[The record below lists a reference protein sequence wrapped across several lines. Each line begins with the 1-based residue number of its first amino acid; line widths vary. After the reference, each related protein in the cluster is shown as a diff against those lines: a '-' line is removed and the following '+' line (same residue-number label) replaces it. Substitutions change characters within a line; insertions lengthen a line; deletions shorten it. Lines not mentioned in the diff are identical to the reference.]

1 MTDAP
6 TPGDDIV
13 RPEDQDIPSQTD
25 PSTETTAVEVEASTE
40 STPVEV
46 ETTPVEVEA
55 STETTP
61 VETPPAGDE
70 PTGDE
75 HACGGC
81 AGKGCCHQEG
91 ADSDVKTDTETDADT
106 SASAPSSADP
116 PPRKKV
122 PLENL
127 DYRDRGGSGPTVVVR
142 YGRMRQVGEFRYNA
156 KKQQPRKG
164 NKVVIRSERGVEI
177 GTVLADISQ
186 NSEDDARETSL
197 AKSQLKAL
205 IQKNGENYPFQR
217 GGRVLRMASPQ
228 DISEQRHLAHSAR
241 EAGRHARKEM
251 ADRKL
256 DMKLV
261 TVEHLLGG
269 DRIIFYFTAETRV
282 DFRDLVRE
290 LASEYRTRIEM
301 RQVGARDESRLV
313 ADYERCGQRC
323 CCQQFLKDLRPV
335 SMRMAKVQ
343 KATLDP
349 SKISGRCGR
358 LMCCLR
364 YEDASY
370 TDLKKNLPRRNT
382 WVRSETYF
390 GRVVDTRILTQLVRV
405 MVADGSLVAIP
416 VDELLERDLKA
427 PTEEQL
433 QGEVRKQQD
442 SERQARQRQQREME
456 ETRAAISR
464 LNTDPSEST
473 EASKTDE
480 KGEGDRP
487 RRRRRRRGKGGGG
500 NAPQQGRGQ
509 GRQSKQKNSG
519 QPRQDK
525 SAQAGPSGDGKKPDG
540 APKKKRRRRRRR
552 GGGGGENSPA
562 SNPPKTGGE

>member
-6 TPGDDIV
+6 TPDEETV
-13 RPEDQDIPSQTD
+13 RSEDQDIPAKTD
-25 PSTETTAVEVEASTE
+25 PPVEATSTETPPVGDVSAVTSPEEAV
-40 STPVEV
+40 PVGDA
-46 ETTPVEVEA
+46 PEA
-55 STETTP
+55 E
-61 VETPPAGDE
+61 
-70 PTGDE
+70 E

-81 AGKGCCHQEG
+81 VGKGCPEQSE
-91 ADSDVKTDTETDADT
+91 AET
-106 SASAPSSADP
+106 PSESEADP
-116 PPRKKV
+116 SKPAPRKKV

-142 YGRMRQVGEFRYNA
+142 YGRMRQVGEFRYNP
-156 KKQQPRKG
+156 KKQRPRTG
-164 NKVVIRSERGVEI
+164 NKVVIRSDRGVEI
-177 GTVLADISQ
+177 GTVLADVSLDSDEEKRE
-186 NSEDDARETSL
+186 NSLS
-197 AKSQLKAL
+197 KKQLKAF
-205 IQKNGENYPFQR
+205 IQKNGENYPFRR
-217 GGRVLRMASPQ
+217 GGRLLRMASEQ

-241 EAGRHARKEM
+241 EAGRFARKEM

-282 DFRDLVRE
+282 DFRDLVRD
-290 LASEYRTRIEM
+290 LASQYRTRIEM

-364 YEDASY
+364 YEDESY
-370 TDLKKNLPRRNT
+370 TDLKKRLPRRNT

-433 QGEVRKQQD
+433 QSEVRKQQE

-464 LNTDPSEST
+464 LNTDPSAPAETGDST
-473 EASKTDE
+473 
-480 KGEGDRP
+480 KGDKGGKGDRP
-487 RRRRRRRGKGGGG
+487 RRRRRRRSGKSGGGK
-500 NAPQQGRGQ
+500 APQQGRGQ
-509 GRQSKQKNSG
+509 GRQPKKNKSG

-525 SAQAGPSGDGKKPDG
+525 PAQGAPSGDGKKSDG
-540 APKKKRRRRRRR
+540 PPKKKRRRRRRR
-552 GGGGGENSPA
+552 GGGSGQNSSAANAPKPSGE
-562 SNPPKTGGE
+562 